1 MKRSKIIS
9 TKVDKDATAIRTNL
23 TFDLSGLTNEDILEY
38 ALMHLVVKRQDQYRR
53 KNAIPTTDTWI
64 VPKPGVKTIEDPAEV
79 AIRVLMAKGYTEEQA
94 RELVNGEAF
103 LNMVR
108 ERANQR

>member
-9 TKVDKDATAIRTNL
+9 TKVDKDATAVRTNL
-23 TFDLSGLTNEDILEY
+23 VFDLSGLTPEDILEY

-53 KNAIPTTDTWI
+53 KNSIPATDTWL
-64 VPKPGVKTIEDPAEV
+64 VPKPGVKTIEDPGEV
-79 AIRVLMAKGYTEEQA
+79 AIRVLVAKGFTEEQA
-94 RELVNGEAF
+94 RELVNGEEF

-108 ERANQR
+108 ERQNQR